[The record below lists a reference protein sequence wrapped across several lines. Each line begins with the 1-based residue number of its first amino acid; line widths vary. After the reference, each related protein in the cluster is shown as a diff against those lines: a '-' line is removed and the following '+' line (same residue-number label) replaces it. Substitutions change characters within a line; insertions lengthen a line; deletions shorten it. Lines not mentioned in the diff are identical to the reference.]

1 MEARV
6 RLGVK
11 PRHATHPLRT
21 RARRNP
27 VNYEA
32 LYVSSS
38 HRGSGRD
45 SIGYEILREQAY
57 AAQHRGY
64 VIVSSSDS
72 EEA

>member
-1 MEARV
+1 MKDNERKGIKSH
-6 RLGVK
+6 R
-11 PRHATHPLRT
+11 ATHPMSIRDK
-21 RARRNP
+21 RNP

-38 HRGSGRD
+38 HHGTGRD

-64 VIVSSSDS
+64 VIAPSSDF
-72 EEA
+72 EES